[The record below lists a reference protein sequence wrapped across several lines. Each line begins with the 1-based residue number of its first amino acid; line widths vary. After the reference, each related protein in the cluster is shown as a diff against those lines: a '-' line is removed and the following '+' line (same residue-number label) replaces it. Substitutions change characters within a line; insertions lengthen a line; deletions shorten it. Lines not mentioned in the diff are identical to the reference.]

1 MAILGAHLLGW
12 FQLCS
17 LKLGDLVDNAVQSA
31 VNPESLLYF
40 RSDAAMLLTLENKIE
55 RL

>member
-12 FQLCS
+12 FQ
-17 LKLGDLVDNAVQSA
+17 LGDLVDNAVQSA

-40 RSDAAMLLTLENKIE
+40 DSDAAMLLTLENKIE